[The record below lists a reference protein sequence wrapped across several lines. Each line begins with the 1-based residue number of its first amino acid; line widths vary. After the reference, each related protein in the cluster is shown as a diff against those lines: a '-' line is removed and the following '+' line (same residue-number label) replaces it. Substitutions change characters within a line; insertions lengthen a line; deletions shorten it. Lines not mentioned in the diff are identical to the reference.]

1 MSQRKSLPNKT
12 GFPGG
17 RPLFAL
23 LLFSGAAVVLAAS
36 SCQALGRE
44 PRRGFGI
51 EDRALDEFV
60 LHVDNHNF
68 ADARLYTRW
77 NGDRRRI
84 GTVRGNEQRNFTLDW
99 DSRQLRIEVDFLAGG
114 GFVSPSVL
122 VNRGDTVVFRIPAR
136 AR

>member
-1 MSQRKSLPNKT
+1 MSQRNSLPDKT

-17 RPLFAL
+17 RPLLAL
-23 LLFSGAAVVLAAS
+23 LVLCGAAVVLAAS
-36 SCQALGRE
+36 SCVPFGRE
-44 PRRGFGI
+44 PGTGFRMDERG
-51 EDRALDEFV
+51 RDEFV

-68 ADARLYTRW
+68 ADARLYARW

-84 GTVRGNEQRNFTLDW
+84 GIVRGNQEQHFTLGW

-122 VNRGDTVVFRIPAR
+122 VNRGDTVVFQIPAR